1 MWEKFKLTILLLL
14 IGLSLLQTYLLWFG
28 QPLPQ
33 EGILPRYE
41 RAFFNDPP
49 PVSRLV
55 QPAQMVIQH
64 GDELFFFGRG
74 EETSARLWEKC
85 FALIASTLQRPG
97 LERVTEENI
106 KFLEEIETRL
116 VCRFDYTIP
125 AEVFIPEV
133 PLGIDLGVITLLWER
148 QDLHILL
155 EGEDAFLYRVPAAL
169 ARDILEFLPEAG
181 EDTYIS
187 LPAELELYA
196 ASQEKAEPEL
206 LLVPAGTTVPFDEAE
221 TEMEPV
227 TPHAGREEET
237 AGERE
242 PEKEE
247 KGPEQD
253 PGAND
258 LPGTPEAVD
267 GRPGEGLDEK
277 AVDGDHEGLQEEV
290 LSPEAPA
297 TETLEPLEERPERV
311 WHIQVKGNI
320 LVPENKLW
328 AAERSLGPENID
340 LDQLVRAFFI
350 DTTMARR
357 IEERDDALYFT
368 DGERGLRIYASGLVE
383 YTAPKLEQVL
393 SRIDY
398 FTALQKGAENL
409 SLFGGWKSEAYLDKI
424 ERQSTGY
431 ALTWQLYDRGFR
443 LAGDHIG
450 CKMIVNEQG
459 VPYYQRKFPVIGEA
473 LFEKRPFSS
482 YESALYHAIMLMP
495 EAFHDNRVTL
505 LSLEPVYF
513 IPGEGQPE
521 KAIPAWH
528 IHLQETG
535 PAYLH
540 WETLEQLN

>member
-1 MWEKFKLTILLLL
+1 MWEKFKLASLLLL

-49 PVSRLV
+49 PVSRLI
-55 QPAQMVIQH
+55 QPAQMVVEH
-64 GDELFFFGRG
+64 GDELFVFGRG
-74 EETSARLWEKC
+74 EEASARLWEKC

-97 LERVTEENI
+97 LEMVAAEQMQI
-106 KFLEEIETRL
+106 LEDIETRL
-116 VCRFDYTIP
+116 VCKFDYTIP
-125 AEVFIPEV
+125 AEVFIPEF
-133 PLGIDLGVITLLWER
+133 PMGIDVGVITFLWER

-155 EGEDAFLYRVPAAL
+155 EGEDDFLYRVPAVL

-196 ASQEKAEPEL
+196 ASQDEDEPEL
-206 LLVPAGTTVPFDEAE
+206 LLVPAGTVAPYDEAE

-227 TPHAGREEET
+227 MPHAGQEKEAAGQEE
-237 AGERE
+237 
-242 PEKEE
+242 PQKEE
-247 KGPEQD
+247 KSPEQD
-253 PGAND
+253 LGAND
-258 LPGTPEAVD
+258 LSGTPEAVD
-267 GRPGEGLDEK
+267 GRPREGLDEK
-277 AVDGDHEGLQEEV
+277 AVDGDQEGLENEV
-290 LSPEAPA
+290 RSPEAPA
-297 TETLEPLEERPERV
+297 TGTPEPLEERLERV
-311 WHIQVKGNI
+311 WYLQVKGNI
-320 LVPENKLW
+320 IVPENKIW

-383 YTAPKLEQVL
+383 YAAPKLEQVL

-398 FTALQKGAENL
+398 FTAVQKGAENL
-409 SLFGGWKSEAYLDKI
+409 SLFGGWKSEAYLDNI
-424 ERQSTGY
+424 ERKSVGY

-443 LAGDHIG
+443 LAGENIG
-450 CKMIVNEQG
+450 CTMIVNEQG
-459 VPYYQRKFPVIGEA
+459 VPYYQRKCPVIGEA
-473 LFEKRPFSS
+473 LFEKRPFRS
-482 YESALYHAIMLMP
+482 YEDALYQAIMLEP
-495 EAFHDNRVTL
+495 EAYQDNRVTL

-513 IPGEGQPE
+513 IPGEAQQG

-535 PAYLH
+535 PVYLH